1 MCIRDRSIL
10 TLSLPRFLMEFC
22 EVTRLTFETM
32 DEILWCDHSNESS
45 LPILSHDAIC
55 FSEFGRNLPLATFG
69 SERVKRAS
77 TGSQITITRPYSLW
91 GLRNYPW
98 MTKLQLRVT
107 KNKLLKTVRLTSF
120 QKPQLKSVSISS
132 TFSIRSS
139 LNFVFAELF
148 VPSCNFWAIVF
159 MFHSIWWQFPL
170 FEFW

>member
-1 MCIRDRSIL
+1 MMWPFKWKLSTCTFTRRYLFLKIL
-10 TLSLPRFLMEFC
+10 EN
-22 EVTRLTFETM
+22 
-32 DEILWCDHSNESS
+32 EICK
-45 LPILSHDAIC
+45 
-55 FSEFGRNLPLATFG
+55 FGRNLPLATFG

-107 KNKLLKTVRLTSF
+107 KNKPLKTVRLTSF
-120 QKPQLKSVSISS
+120 QKPQSKSVSICS
-132 TFSIRSS
+132 TFSIRAS
-139 LNFVFAELF
+139 LCICCVFLYLL
-148 VPSCNFWAIVF
+148 VRFWVIVF